1 MARNFRWLEMPST
14 AYLILKSLH
23 IISIVAWMAGI
34 LYLYRLFV
42 YHSME
47 TEAVVKARFKV
58 MESRLYRYI
67 TMPAMMA
74 AVTFGIGMIALD
86 PKLLAMPWLH
96 AKLLFVAGLVWMT
109 WFASQQIEALADGT
123 SKITTRT
130 FRLLNEVPTLL
141 LALVVFLVVLKPFAK
156 S

>member
-1 MARNFRWLEMPST
+1 MPT
-14 AYLILKSLH
+14 TLYLILKSLH

-42 YHSME
+42 YHSQE
-47 TEAVVKARFKV
+47 TESVVKDRFKI

-74 AVTFGIGMIALD
+74 AVTFGGAMLVLD
-86 PKLLAMPWLH
+86 PRLLAMPWLH

-109 WFASQQIEALADGT
+109 WFSSQQIEALADGT
-123 SKITTRT
+123 SKVTTRT

-141 LALVVFLVVLKPFAK
+141 LVLVVFLVVLKPFARP
-156 S
+156 